1 MGINKYQFLLKYG
14 GDFYSTQNNFCDL
27 EDDKLR
33 ESFIKTGEY
42 YVVR

>member
-1 MGINKYQFLLKYG
+1 MVEISIQPK
-14 GDFYSTQNNFCDL
+14 NNFCDL

-33 ESFIKTGEY
+33 ESFTKTGEY